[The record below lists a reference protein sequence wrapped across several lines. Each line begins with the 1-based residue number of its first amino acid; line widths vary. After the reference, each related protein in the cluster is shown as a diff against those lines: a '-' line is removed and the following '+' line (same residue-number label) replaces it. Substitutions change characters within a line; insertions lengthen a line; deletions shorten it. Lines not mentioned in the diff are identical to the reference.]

1 MRLLKIAAVLFSL
14 ITVTSGWLAA
24 ETIQPPRFTGM
35 PSCSSTSCHGGASE
49 EKNQCVIWSKLDFH
63 SRSYATLTSARSER
77 MAEVLKIEDATKSA
91 QCTTCH
97 APFQTVSEK
106 LLAQGIKI
114 SQGVSCES
122 CHGAAEPWL
131 LSHTRPDFN
140 HFDRVASGMR
150 DLKNLYVRANTCV
163 ACHQTLEPEL
173 AAAGHPEL
181 IFELD
186 GQSVSQPKHW
196 REKESY
202 SGAQAWYIG
211 QLVALRE
218 MSWQLAREENADK
231 KLHDRWAGLLW
242 LVRATGMDVPSGDTE
257 SERTHYTRV
266 QKRADDAARQA
277 ADARWNA
284 DHARKQLRQLA
295 ETFPEFQNK
304 EVPVAV
310 HARRAERLV
319 LGLDRLA
326 GHSGYNQKLDP
337 EINQLFAL
345 TQSLPDFNPA
355 RFSKELEKLSR
366 KLIAE

>member
-1 MRLLKIAAVLFSL
+1 MKFLKTATAVFSL
-14 ITVTSGWLAA
+14 IAVSGGWLAA
-24 ETIQPPRFTGM
+24 DTNQPPRFMGV

-49 EKNQCVIWSKLDFH
+49 KRNECVIWSKLDFH

-77 MAEVLKIEDATKSA
+77 MAEVLKLEDATKSA

-97 APFQTVSEK
+97 APFQTVNEK
-106 LLAQGIKI
+106 LLAHGIKI

-150 DLKNLYVRANTCV
+150 DLGNLYVRANTCV

-186 GQSVSQPKHW
+186 GQTVSQPRHW
-196 REKESY
+196 QEKETY

-218 MSWQLAREENADK
+218 MSWQLAQEKNADQR
-231 KLHDRWAGLLW
+231 LRDRWAALLW
-242 LVRATGMDVPSGDTE
+242 LVQAVGADLPVTSTDAEQTDF
-257 SERTHYTRV
+257 TRV
-266 QKRADDAARQA
+266 QKSADKIARHT

-284 DHARKQLRQLA
+284 DHARKQLRQLTG
-295 ETFPEFQNK
+295 TFPEFQNK
-304 EVPVAV
+304 EVPVTI

-319 LGLDRLA
+319 LGLDRLVGDA
-326 GHSGYNQKLDP
+326 GYRKKFDP

-345 TQSLPDFNPA
+345 AQSLPDFDPA
-355 RFSKELEKLSR
+355 RFSKELEKLSS
-366 KLIAE
+366 KLSR